1 MNKVFVR
8 FCILQAA
15 FWSFFASLPG
25 YITAYMLERGMNAG
39 TLGVLLAVNM
49 GFSFAG
55 SLFWGRF
62 VDRRQGHKQFFL
74 IGVGAAF
81 VIGTLLFLF
90 AGSPAVL
97 FVLYPLFGF
106 MMGPIATT
114 LDSWV
119 ICAMHQIE
127 AGAKSRTFGTLGYAF
142 TMLGTGQLI
151 ARIGYGI
158 IPFLAAGFLL
168 LAFLI
173 ALSQPKAE
181 GISSEHTVKVIK
193 ASPRQLLH
201 SERYLLLV
209 IIVLFTGMTIAP
221 INNMKVLIFE
231 NVGGNVRFLGWDS
244 FIGCLIQSPFLIFSG
259 KMARMKSET
268 RLTLGTLCALGYGLL
283 VFLAHTPE
291 MVIAGTIMTNI
302 SFGLLFPTMRAI
314 TEESVHPTLRTTA
327 HSIIDVAYGS
337 VSGMISSAWGGIVM
351 ESYGPRVMSSICM
364 GMGIVAMLFCI
375 LLTLHKNKKTAARET
390 IISCKIAA

>member
-1 MNKVFVR
+1 MNKIFVR

-74 IGVGAAF
+74 IGIGAAF
-81 VIGTLLFLF
+81 VLGTLLFLF
-90 AGSPAVL
+90 AGSPVVL
-97 FVLYPLFGF
+97 FVLYPIFGF

-119 ICAMHQIE
+119 ICAMHQVE

-142 TMLGTGQLI
+142 TMLGAGQLI
-151 ARIGYGI
+151 TRFGYGI
-158 IPFLAAGFLL
+158 MPFMAAGFLI

-173 ALSQPKAE
+173 ALTQPKTELTVSGPASQPVKANP
-181 GISSEHTVKVIK
+181 S
-193 ASPRQLLH
+193 QLLH
-201 SERYLLLV
+201 SRKYLLLV
-209 IIVLFTGMTIAP
+209 AAVLFTGMTIAP

-231 NVGGNVRFLGWDS
+231 NVGGNVSFLGWDS

-259 KMARMKSET
+259 KMDRMKSES
-268 RLTLGTLCALGYGLL
+268 RLTLGTLCAFGYALL
-283 VFLAHTPE
+283 VFLAHTPA

-302 SFGLLFPTMRAI
+302 SFGLLFPTMREI

-337 VSGMISSAWGGIVM
+337 VSGMIASAWGGVTM
-351 ESYGPRVMSSICM
+351 ESSGPRVMTSICM
-364 GMGIVAMLFCI
+364 GLGIVAMLFCI
-375 LLTLHKNKKTAARET
+375 LLTLHKNEKSAVREK
-390 IISCKIAA
+390 ISCETAV

>member
-1 MNKVFVR
+1 MNKIFVR

-74 IGVGAAF
+74 IGIGAAF
-81 VIGTLLFLF
+81 VLGTLLFLF
-90 AGSPAVL
+90 AGSPVVL
-97 FVLYPLFGF
+97 FVLYPIFGF

-119 ICAMHQIE
+119 ICAMHQVE

-142 TMLGTGQLI
+142 TMLGAGQLI
-151 ARIGYGI
+151 TRFGYGI
-158 IPFLAAGFLL
+158 MPFMAAGFLI

-173 ALSQPKAE
+173 ALTQPKTELTVSGSASQPVKANP
-181 GISSEHTVKVIK
+181 S
-193 ASPRQLLH
+193 QLLH
-201 SERYLLLV
+201 SRKYLLLV
-209 IIVLFTGMTIAP
+209 AAVLFTGMTIAP

-231 NVGGNVRFLGWDS
+231 NVGGNVSFLGWDS

-259 KMARMKSET
+259 KMNRMKSER
-268 RLTLGTLCALGYGLL
+268 RLTLGTFCAFGYALL
-283 VFLAHTPE
+283 VFLAHTPA

-302 SFGLLFPTMRAI
+302 SFGLLFPTMREI

-337 VSGMISSAWGGIVM
+337 VSGMIASAWGGVTM
-351 ESYGPRVMSSICM
+351 ESSGPRVMTSICM
-364 GMGIVAMLFCI
+364 GLGIVAMLFCI
-375 LLTLHKNKKTAARET
+375 LLALHKNEKSAVREK
-390 IISCKIAA
+390 ISCETAT